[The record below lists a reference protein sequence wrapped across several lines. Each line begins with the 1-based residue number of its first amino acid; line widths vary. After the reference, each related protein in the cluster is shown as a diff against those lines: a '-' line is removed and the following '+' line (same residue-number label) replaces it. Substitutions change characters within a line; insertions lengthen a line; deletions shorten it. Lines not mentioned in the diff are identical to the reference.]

1 MKVLLK
7 EDVKG
12 QGKKDEIIE
21 VSDGYARNFLLPKK
35 LAVIADAK
43 ALNEAKTKKDAIEH
57 KKIAER
63 ERALETARMFESIVV
78 KTTATA
84 GPDGKL
90 YGSVTTANIA
100 DLLMK
105 QHNIT
110 VDKKKL
116 VINEPIKGFGTYTL
130 DVKLYPEITGK
141 LTVIVTDK

>member
-12 QGKKDEIIE
+12 HGKKDDIIE
-21 VSDGYARNFLLPKK
+21 VADGYARNFLLPKK

-43 ALNEAKTKKDAIEH
+43 ALNDAKTKKEAVEH
-57 KKIAER
+57 KKITER
-63 ERALETARMFESIVV
+63 ENALETARLFESIVV
-78 KTTATA
+78 KTIATA

-90 YGSVTTANIA
+90 YGSVTTANIV
-100 DLLMK
+100 DLLAK

-110 VDKKKL
+110 IDKKKL
-116 VINEPIKGFGTYTL
+116 VIDEPIKGFGTYTL

-141 LTVIVTDK
+141 LTVVVADK

>member
-7 EDVKG
+7 ADVKG
-12 QGKKDEIIE
+12 QGKKDEIVE
-21 VSDGYARNFLLPKK
+21 VADGYARNFLFPKK

-63 ERALETARMFESIVV
+63 ENALETARRFESVVV

-100 DLLMK
+100 ELLAK
-105 QHNIT
+105 QHNIII
-110 VDKKKL
+110 DKKKL
-116 VINEPIKGFGTYTL
+116 VIDEPIKSFGTFTL

-141 LTVIVTDK
+141 LTVVVSDK